1 MPVLLGLRILAVVML
16 GLAVAHTVRVL
27 LWSIA
32 GHARLERRDFIGET
46 LRGLGALGLGL
57 GLLPGNSPPSLG
69 DALVIAGVLVWLL
82 GAMVQPI
89 KPATPGG

>member
-1 MPVLLGLRILAVVML
+1 MSVMLGLRIFAVVTL
-16 GLAVAHTVRVL
+16 GLAVAHSVRVL

-32 GHARLERRDFIGET
+32 GHARLERRDFIGEA
-46 LRGLGALGLGL
+46 LHGLGALGLGL
-57 GLLPGNSPPSLG
+57 GLLPGGSPPLG
-69 DALVIAGVLVWLL
+69 KALVIGGVLVWLL